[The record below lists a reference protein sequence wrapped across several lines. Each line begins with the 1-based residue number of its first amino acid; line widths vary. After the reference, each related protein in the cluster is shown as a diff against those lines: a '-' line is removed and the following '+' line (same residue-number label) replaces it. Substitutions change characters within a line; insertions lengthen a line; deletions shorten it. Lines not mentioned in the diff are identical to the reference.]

1 MKNIKQRIIEL
12 PVIGPM
18 TMFGFRSLIL
28 VRHLTKVLKTSLGW
42 LFSSKEYT
50 NYSYDLTMTNKGHL
64 AAFVSTVAAIPMA
77 QAMAYIVE
85 AEQDQEL
92 RDHIT
97 KNVDN
102 RLGRVRTDRTG
113 WLNKRL
119 GWYAIARAIKPGII
133 IETGVDKG
141 LGSVVLSAALLRN
154 ASEGHPGTYYGTDI
168 NPQAGLLFTGKY
180 ATTGKILYGDSIT
193 SLKALTE
200 TVDLFIN
207 DSDHSADYELREYE
221 VIESK
226 LSSKAI
232 LLADNAHGSDSL
244 LRHAGIVGKSFLFW
258 KEQPR
263 NHWYSGAG
271 IGAAFRQK

>member
-1 MKNIKQRIIEL
+1 MA
-12 PVIGPM
+12 
-18 TMFGFRSLIL
+18 
-28 VRHLTKVLKTSLGW
+28 KVLKVSLRW
-42 LFSSKEYT
+42 LFTSREYT
-50 NYSYDLTMTNKGHL
+50 NYTYDLTQANKGHL
-64 AAFVSTVAAIPMA
+64 AAFVSTIAAIPLQ
-77 QAMAYIVE
+77 QAIGYITE
-85 AEQDQEL
+85 AEQDEEL
-92 RDHIT
+92 REHIT
-97 KNVDN
+97 RDIGN

-119 GWYAIARAIKPGII
+119 GWYAIARAIKPKVI

-180 ATTGKILYGDSIT
+180 AATGKILYGDSIT
-193 SLKALTE
+193 SLMALEE

-226 LSSKAI
+226 LTPDAI

-244 LRHAGIVGKSFLFW
+244 LRHATSVGKSFLFW

-263 NHWYSGAG
+263 NHWYPGAG
-271 IGAAFRQK
+271 IGAAFRQKSI